1 MKYRQDIQLLRGI
14 AVLYVVLFHLG
25 IESIQSGFLGVDVFF
40 IISGFLMAILYKND
54 DVKGFYARRA
64 KRLLPAY
71 YVVILG
77 TLIISFLVN
86 TPNEI
91 NQVVSQAIF
100 GSTFLSNIG
109 FWLQNSYF
117 SKAEFNPLLHLW
129 SLGVEIQFY
138 LVIPILAY
146 VFYKIRFSLALVLLS
161 SMILCF
167 VVLTISPKTSF
178 FMMPLRVWQF
188 LLGYGCALYFTN
200 NGNVKLSQFRW
211 LGCIGLLLILL
222 IPFLNVDG
230 QALDVI
236 LGHPGFIALLV
247 SIATCMVLL
256 FGLPRE
262 IEKNIIG
269 RVLVKLGQ
277 YSYSVY
283 LVHFPVIVLY
293 LSEPFSG
300 TVLHIASAVDWVII
314 FTFIV
319 FLSILLHKF
328 IETRKFKIGIVKLSA
343 IFASTTLALTLV
355 LPIVKTSFIS
365 EQEIKI
371 FSAFEDRSTY
381 RCGKLVRIIDPKA
394 ISCELS
400 RGSLDTNNTVLLVG
414 NSHADSIKT
423 TFAKIAGQNEIST
436 HFIIQNNPLMPG
448 GLTPDEI
455 VAEAKQNSFNHIVV
469 HFSPGGIKSNT
480 LAELVAL
487 SQENNIQVTFIDPVP
502 VWPVHIPKGM
512 YYQLKGV
519 VNNLHQTK
527 EEYMSIHEEFF
538 ADINKIK
545 NSNFNRVSVVDYF
558 CNPGCVYKDKEGTPL
573 YFDNGHL
580 TLTGSEILVEAFNK
594 AIEKT

>member
-1 MKYRQDIQLLRGI
+1 MKYRQDIQVLRGI

-40 IISGFLMAILYKND
+40 IISGFLMAILYKHD
-54 DVKGFYARRA
+54 DVKGFYVRRA

-71 YVVILG
+71 YVVILS

-86 TPNEI
+86 TPNET

-200 NGNVKLSQFRW
+200 NGNVKLSKFRW

-222 IPFLNVDG
+222 IPFLNADG
-230 QALDVI
+230 EALDVVF
-236 LGHPGFIALLV
+236 GHPGLIALLV
-247 SIATCMVLL
+247 SIATCMVLI
-256 FGLPRE
+256 FGLPSE

-300 TVLHIASAVDWVII
+300 TVLHISSAVDWVII
-314 FTFIV
+314 LTFIV
-319 FLSILLHKF
+319 FLSILLHRF
-328 IETRKFKIGIVKLSA
+328 IETRKFNIGIVKLSA
-343 IFASTTLALTLV
+343 IFASTTLALAMV
-355 LPIVKTSFIS
+355 LPIVKASFIS
-365 EQEIKI
+365 EQEVKI
-371 FSAFEDRSTY
+371 FSAFTDRSTY

-400 RGSLDTNNTVLLVG
+400 SGSLDTNNTVLLVG

-423 TFAKIAGQNEIST
+423 AFAKIAGQNEIST

-448 GLTPDEI
+448 GLTPDKI
-455 VAEAKQNSFNHIVV
+455 VAEAKQNSINHIVV
-469 HFSPGGIKSNT
+469 HFSPRGIKSDT
-480 LAELVAL
+480 LTELVAL
-487 SQENNIQVTFIDPVP
+487 SQEKNIQVTFIDPVP
-502 VWPVHIPKGM
+502 VWPEHIPKVM
-512 YYQLKGV
+512 YSQLKGA

-527 EEYMSIHEEFF
+527 EEYMSIHKVFF
-538 ADINKIK
+538 ADINQIK
-545 NSNFNRVSVVDYF
+545 SSNFNRISVVDYF
-558 CNPGCVYKDKEGTPL
+558 CNPDCVYKDKEGTPL
-573 YFDNGHL
+573 YFDDGHL

-594 AIEKT
+594 AIE